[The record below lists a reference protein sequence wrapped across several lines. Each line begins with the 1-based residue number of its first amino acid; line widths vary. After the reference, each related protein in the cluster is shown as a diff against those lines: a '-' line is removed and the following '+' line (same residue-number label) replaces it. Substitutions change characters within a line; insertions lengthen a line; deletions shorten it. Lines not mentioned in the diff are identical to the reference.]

1 MNTGYLS
8 ICTKEKGMIVKM
20 DTSNLKNIVVL
31 KDLPSN
37 LVEEAIV
44 VLKENQKIPK
54 LEPASTD
61 KKESNSEPQKI
72 KNSKDYIIK
81 EAQML
86 ISEYI
91 SKIESKNKKEN
102 QSIQKLNKKCK
113 RLKTVNQALLVGLA
127 ISLLINFIF

>member
-1 MNTGYLS
+1 MNTG
-8 ICTKEKGMIVKM
+8 
-20 DTSNLKNIVVL
+20 NLKNIVVL

-54 LEPASTD
+54 LEPASKD
-61 KKESNSEPQKI
+61 KKENESDMK
-72 KNSKDYIIK
+72 KNSKDYIVK

-86 ISEYI
+86 IADYI
-91 SKIESKNKKEN
+91 SRVENKNKKEN

-113 RLKTVNQALLVGLA
+113 WLKSVNQVLMVSLA
-127 ISLLINFIF
+127 ISILINFIF

>member
-1 MNTGYLS
+1 MSYKHKKGKRKMNTG
-8 ICTKEKGMIVKM
+8 
-20 DTSNLKNIVVL
+20 NLKNIVVL

-54 LEPASTD
+54 LEPASKD
-61 KKESNSEPQKI
+61 KKENESDMK
-72 KNSKDYIIK
+72 KNSKDYIVK

-86 ISEYI
+86 IADYI
-91 SKIESKNKKEN
+91 SRVENKNKKEN

-113 RLKTVNQALLVGLA
+113 WLKSVNQALMVSLA
-127 ISLLINFIF
+127 ISILINFIF